1 MSFSPPLSPSAAAP
15 SVPFLDLRAEHAEL
29 AEELA
34 QAVSRVI
41 AQGTYILGE
50 ELERFEAAFAERVG
64 ASHCVGVGCGLDALE
79 LALRARGI
87 GPGDE
92 VIVPGHTFI
101 ATWLAVSGV
110 GATPVPVEPLAGAFN
125 LDPDAVSAAIGPRTA
140 AIVPVHLYGEPAELA
155 KLRELA
161 HRHGLALIDDAAQAH
176 GATLDGEAIGGA
188 TDASAWSFYPSKNL
202 GALGDGGA
210 VTTNDAA
217 LAARL
222 RRLRNYGSEEKYVH
236 LDRGVNSRLDELQAA
251 LLNCKLPR
259 LEEANAR
266 RRTVAARYSDG
277 LMGLPLTLPHA
288 DLDPSARTLHVFHL
302 YVIRTPERDG
312 LMQALAA
319 QGVQTGIHYPVPC
332 HRQGAFADT
341 ALAEADLPVCER
353 LAEEVLSLPIGPH
366 LSALDADRVIAGVRA
381 FFDGA

>member
-1 MSFSPPLSPSAAAP
+1 MSFSPPLSLSAAAS

-29 AEELA
+29 AEQLS

-50 ELERFEAAFAERVG
+50 ELERFEAAFAEQVG

-79 LALRARGI
+79 LALRARDI

-101 ATWLAVSGV
+101 ATWLAVGGV
-110 GATPVPVEPLAGAFN
+110 GATPVPVEPLPGAFN

-155 KLRELA
+155 RLRELA
-161 HRHGLALIDDAAQAH
+161 RRHGLALIDDAAQAH
-176 GATLDGEAIGGA
+176 GATLDGEAIGGG

-210 VTTNDAA
+210 VTTDDAA

-222 RRLRNYGSEEKYVH
+222 RRLRNYGAEEKYVH
-236 LDRGVNSRLDELQAA
+236 LDIGVNSRLDELQAA
-251 LLNCKLPR
+251 LLSCKLPR
-259 LEEANAR
+259 LDAANNH
-266 RRTVAARYSDG
+266 RRTVAGRYRHG
-277 LMGLPLTLPHA
+277 LEDLPLVLPAA
-288 DLDPSARTLHVFHL
+288 DLRPDAETRHVFHL
-302 YVIRTPERDG
+302 YVVRTTERDR
-312 LMQALAA
+312 LQTALAA
-319 QGVQTGIHYPVPC
+319 AGVQTGIHYPLPC
-332 HRQGAFADT
+332 HRQPAFAGALT
-341 ALAEADLPVCER
+341 AELPTCDR
-353 LAEEVLSLPIGPH
+353 LAAEVLSLPMGPH
-366 LSALDADRVIAGVRA
+366 LSEPDTDRVIACVRD
-381 FFDGA
+381 FFGRDA